1 MRKAIRSLLASLR
14 FNLSRFGSPVFVA
27 YYRHLYRTEP
37 GTLAALISAY
47 SRHVGSG
54 FTVIQVGA
62 NDGISHDPIHKFIK
76 RDNWGGVLLEPQK
89 QVFDDRL
96 SKLYERHDDLH
107 VLNAALGPGDGTT
120 TLFEIGFSE
129 ARWATGL
136 ATFDRSILEKAFDS
150 GYVARRCA
158 KEGTSLPEDAVDHI
172 VEETVDVISPSTLL
186 ERFGVEHIDLLMI
199 DTEGF
204 DCEIIK
210 MFDIAAT
217 RPGMII
223 FEHVHLP
230 ERAYDE
236 CLDLLRR
243 NDYVVH
249 RFGPNT
255 AATLDVAALSSR
267 GSRTHR
273 NAD

>member
-1 MRKAIRSLLASLR
+1 MKKAIRALLASLR
-14 FNLSRFGSPVFVA
+14 FNLSRFGSPLFVA
-27 YYRHLYRTEP
+27 YYRHLYRPEP
-37 GTLAALISAY
+37 GTLAALISAH
-47 SRHVGSG
+47 SRRVGDG

-89 QVFDDRL
+89 QVFEDRL

-107 VLNAALGPGDGTT
+107 VLNAALGRRDGTT
-120 TLFEIGFSE
+120 TLFKIGFSE

-136 ATFDRSILEKAFDS
+136 ATFDRSTLEKAFES
-150 GYVARRCA
+150 GHVARRCA
-158 KEGTSLPEDAVDHI
+158 KEGTSLPEHPADQI
-172 VEETVDVISPSTLL
+172 VEETVDVISPATLL
-186 ERFGVEHIDLLMI
+186 ERFGIENIDLLMI

-204 DCEIIK
+204 DYEVIK

-223 FEHVHLP
+223 FEHAHLH

-236 CLDLLRR
+236 CLVLLRR
-243 NDYVVH
+243 NDYVV
-249 RFGPNT
+249 RKYGANT
-255 AATLDVAALSSR
+255 AATPDAESR
-267 GSRTHR
+267 R
-273 NAD
+273 